1 MGLSDIPQGRGQ
13 LLGLLSLASSP
24 QTAVEDAD
32 GSPRPSHAQCGALP
46 GGAPARQ
53 SQRCGMDAGMDR
65 VEITAHSDLDKGLIH
80 HPWSPR
86 LTGRM

>member
-1 MGLSDIPQGRGQ
+1 MTFPRG
-13 LLGLLSLASSP
+13 GASFWASWSLASSP

-32 GSPRPSHAQCGALP
+32 GSPRPSPAQCGALP

-65 VEITAHSDLDKGLIH
+65 VEITARSDLDKGLIH